1 MNDTASGS
9 AVERSLFAALDAL
22 KRGDVAPWV
31 EMFHEDG
38 VMEFPY
44 APPGNPAR
52 LNGKGEIAGYMA
64 AYPEHV
70 AIKSVSRRGTYQSDG
85 VLVVEFGAEGTAVP
99 TGNAFKMDYVGV
111 ITHGGGKIRHYRDYW
126 NPLVAIQAMGSPDAM
141 LQTDGGAR

>member
-1 MNDTASGS
+1 MNDTASGA

-22 KRGDVAPWV
+22 KRSDVTAWV
-31 EMFHEDG
+31 DMFHEDG

-52 LNGKGEIAGYMA
+52 LNGKEEIAGYMA

-70 AIKSVSRRGTYQSDG
+70 KINSVSRRGAYQSDG

-99 TGNAFKMDYVGV
+99 TGNAFIMEYVGV
-111 ITHGGGKIRHYRDYW
+111 ITHEAGKIRHYRDYW
-126 NPLVAIQAMGSPDAM
+126 NPLVAVQAMGGSEAM
-141 LQTDGGAR
+141 LKDGEVAR